1 MVKSR
6 GRKPGMGGMSEGTGG
21 NGTGG
26 GEDGGGPGF
35 ARRFLALAG
44 GYWLG
49 RTRVTVWA
57 LTVALVV
64 LTIGQVSIPV
74 LINLWS
80 ERLFDALEQRSMDR
94 FLTMIG
100 VVGLIIAYNIVI
112 VVLHLRVKRRLQM
125 GWRDWLTRKL
135 LEDWLRRG
143 RHHQIAYMPGE
154 HDNPDGRIA
163 EDIRITAEM
172 AIDLGHS
179 LTYCALLLI
188 SFTNILWMLS
198 GTLSVTLMGTE
209 LSVPG
214 HLLFVALLYAAMGT
228 TIAMLIGQPLVNAVN
243 RRQGYEADFRFALAR
258 IRENGQTIA
267 LLHGE
272 SAERGHLSGLFAGV
286 VRGWDRQTRALSHM
300 MVFSASYSVLSAAF
314 PILVAAPRYIAG
326 TISLG
331 VLMQTAQ
338 AFQQTVGA
346 LSWPIDNLPRVA
358 EWRASVERVLNLHD
372 ALVRLDRDVCDVADG
387 HIQVERSDEH
397 SSLTFH
403 GVAIEEPN
411 GIEVVHPFDLEVRPG
426 DRVLI
431 VGDATATI
439 RLFRA
444 VAGVW
449 PWGRGR
455 ITLPAH
461 TRVFFMPERPYLPHV
476 SLRAVLGYPGPA
488 SSVEDDR
495 AADALVR
502 VGLPDLVGRLDDVDH
517 WDGMLSVPERQRLGF
532 ARLLIRRPDWIFL
545 EDATDSLDP
554 PAEEELLT
562 LMETEL
568 PHATLLTIGHHAGLV
583 AHHGRKLVL
592 ERTNGAVTLRE
603 EMPDDAG
610 PAGPLPIAE
619 SAA

>member
-1 MVKSR
+1 
-6 GRKPGMGGMSEGTGG
+6 MGGMTDDTDGK
-21 NGTGG
+21 TGG
-26 GEDGGGPGF
+26 GKTGDDQSAAGRPDNGAPGF
-35 ARRFLALAG
+35 TRRFLMLAG
-44 GYWLG
+44 GYWFG

-57 LTVALVV
+57 MTVALVV

-94 FLTMIG
+94 LMTMIG
-100 VVGLIIAYNIVI
+100 LVGLIIVYNIVI

-143 RHHQIAYMPGE
+143 RHHQIAYLPGE

-163 EDIRITAEM
+163 EDIRITAEV

-179 LTYCALLLI
+179 LTYCALLLV

-198 GTLSVTLMGTE
+198 GTLTVTVFGSE

-214 HLLFVALLYAAMGT
+214 HLLYVALIYAVVGT
-228 TIAMLIGQPLVNAVN
+228 SIAMLIGQPLVNAVN

-272 SAERGHLSGLFAGV
+272 SAERGHLTGLFAGV
-286 VRGWDRQTRALSHM
+286 ARGWNRQTAALANM

-314 PILVAAPRYIAG
+314 PILVAAPRYITGAI
-326 TISLG
+326 TLG

-346 LSWPIDNLPRVA
+346 LSWPIDNLPRAA

-372 ALVRLDRDVCDVADG
+372 ALVRLDREVCDVPDG
-387 HIQVERSDEH
+387 HIQVVRADEH
-397 SSLTFH
+397 KSLTFT
-403 GVAIEEPN
+403 GVAIDEPN
-411 GIEVVHPFDLEVRPG
+411 GTAVVHSFDLEVRPG

-431 VGDATATI
+431 GGDATATI

-449 PWGRGR
+449 PWGRGL

-461 TRVFFMPERPYLPHV
+461 TRVFFMPERPYLPHAT
-476 SLRAVLGYPGPA
+476 LRAVLAYPGTA
-488 SSVEDDR
+488 SSLADDK
-495 AADALVR
+495 AADALVS
-502 VGLPDLVGRLDDVDH
+502 VGLPDLVDRLDSLDR
-517 WDGMLSVPERQRLGF
+517 WDEVLSVPERQRLGF

-562 LMETEL
+562 LMEREL
-568 PHATLLTIGHHAGLV
+568 PNATLLTIGHHAGLD

-603 EMPDDAG
+603 EVREVL
-610 PAGPLPIAE
+610 PATE

>member
-1 MVKSR
+1 
-6 GRKPGMGGMSEGTGG
+6 MGGMTDDTDGK
-21 NGTGG
+21 TGG
-26 GEDGGGPGF
+26 GKTGDDQSAAGRPDNGAPGF
-35 ARRFLALAG
+35 TRRFLMLAG
-44 GYWLG
+44 GYWFG

-57 LTVALVV
+57 MTVALIV

-94 FLTMIG
+94 LMTMIG
-100 VVGLIIAYNIVI
+100 LVGLIIVYNIVI

-143 RHHQIAYMPGE
+143 RHHQIAYLPGE

-163 EDIRITAEM
+163 EDIRITAEV

-179 LTYCALLLI
+179 LTYCALLLV

-198 GTLSVTLMGTE
+198 GTLTVTVFGSE

-214 HLLFVALLYAAMGT
+214 HLLYVALIYAVVGT
-228 TIAMLIGQPLVNAVN
+228 SIAMLIGQPLVNAVN

-272 SAERGHLSGLFAGV
+272 SAERGHLTGLFAGV
-286 VRGWDRQTRALSHM
+286 ARGWNRQTAALANM

-314 PILVAAPRYIAG
+314 PILVAAPRYITGAI
-326 TISLG
+326 TLG

-346 LSWPIDNLPRVA
+346 LSWPIDNLPRAA

-372 ALVRLDRDVCDVADG
+372 ALVRLDREVCDVPDG
-387 HIQVERSDEH
+387 HIQVVRADEH
-397 SSLTFH
+397 KSLTFT
-403 GVAIEEPN
+403 GVAIDEPN
-411 GIEVVHPFDLEVRPG
+411 GTAVVHSFDLEVRPG

-431 VGDATATI
+431 GGDATATI

-449 PWGRGR
+449 PWGRGL

-461 TRVFFMPERPYLPHV
+461 TRVFFMPERPYLPHAT
-476 SLRAVLGYPGPA
+476 LRAVLAYPGTA
-488 SSVEDDR
+488 SSLADDK
-495 AADALVR
+495 AADALVS
-502 VGLPDLVGRLDDVDH
+502 VGLPDLVDRLDSLDR
-517 WDGMLSVPERQRLGF
+517 WDEVLSVPERQRLGF

-562 LMETEL
+562 LMEREL
-568 PHATLLTIGHHAGLV
+568 PNATLLTIGHHAGLD

-603 EMPDDAG
+603 EVREVL
-610 PAGPLPIAE
+610 PATE

>member
-1 MVKSR
+1 MGAQR
-6 GRKPGMGGMSEGTGG
+6 G
-21 NGTGG
+21 
-26 GEDGGGPGF
+26 
-35 ARRFLALAG
+35 
-44 GYWLG
+44 
-49 RTRVTVWA
+49 V
-57 LTVALVV
+57 
-64 LTIGQVSIPV
+64 
-74 LINLWS
+74 
-80 ERLFDALEQRSMDR
+80 
-94 FLTMIG
+94 
-100 VVGLIIAYNIVI
+100 
-112 VVLHLRVKRRLQM
+112 
-125 GWRDWLTRKL
+125 
-135 LEDWLRRG
+135 RRG
-143 RHHQIAYMPGE
+143 RHHQIAYLPGE

-163 EDIRITAEM
+163 EDIRITAEV

-179 LTYCALLLI
+179 LTYCVLLLI

-198 GTLSVTLMGTE
+198 GTLTVTIFGTG

-214 HLLFVALLYAAMGT
+214 HLLYVALIYAVVGT
-228 TIAMLIGQPLVNAVN
+228 SIAMLIGQPLVNAVN

-272 SAERGHLSGLFAGV
+272 SAERGHLADLFAGV
-286 VRGWDRQTRALSHM
+286 TRGWNGQTIALSHM

-314 PILVAAPRYIAG
+314 PILVAAPRYITGAI
-326 TISLG
+326 TLG

-346 LSWPIDNLPRVA
+346 LSWPIDNLPRAA

-372 ALVRLDRDVCDVADG
+372 ALVRLDREVCEVPDG
-387 HIQVERSDEH
+387 HIQVVRADEH
-397 SSLTFH
+397 KTLTFT
-403 GVAIEEPN
+403 GVAIDEPN
-411 GIEVVHPFDLEVRPG
+411 GTPVVHPFDLEVRPG

-431 VGDATATI
+431 GGDATATI

-449 PWGRGR
+449 PWGRGL

-461 TRVFFMPERPYLPHV
+461 TRVFFMPERPYLPHA
-476 SLRAVLGYPGPA
+476 SLRAVLAYPGTA
-488 SSVEDDR
+488 SSLVDDK
-495 AADALVR
+495 AAAALVA
-502 VGLPDLVGRLDDVDH
+502 VGLPNLVDRLDSLNR
-517 WDGMLSVPERQRLGF
+517 WDEVLSVPERQRLGF

-562 LMETEL
+562 LMEREL
-568 PHATLLTIGHHAGLV
+568 PHATLLTIGHHAGLD
-583 AHHGRKLVL
+583 AHHSRKLVL

-603 EMPDDAG
+603 EVREVL
-610 PAGPLPIAE
+610 PARE

>member
-1 MVKSR
+1 
-6 GRKPGMGGMSEGTGG
+6 MGGMTDDKDGKTEGAET
-21 NGTGG
+21 
-26 GEDGGGPGF
+26 DGAPGF
-35 ARRFLALAG
+35 TRRFLRLAG
-44 GYWLG
+44 GYWFG
-49 RTRVTVWA
+49 RTRVAVWA
-57 LTVALVV
+57 LTVALIV

-94 FLTMIG
+94 LMTMIG
-100 VVGLIIAYNIVI
+100 VVGLIIVYNIVI
-112 VVLHLRVKRRLQM
+112 VVFHLRVKRRLQM

-163 EDIRITAEM
+163 EDIRITAEV
-172 AIDLGHS
+172 AIELGHS
-179 LTYCALLLI
+179 LTYCALLLV

-198 GTLSVTLMGTE
+198 GTITVTAFGSE

-214 HLLFVALLYAAMGT
+214 HLLFVALVYAVVGT
-228 TIAMLIGQPLVNAVN
+228 SIAMLIGQPLVNAVN

-272 SAERGHLSGLFAGV
+272 SAERGHLTGLFAGV
-286 VRGWDRQTRALSHM
+286 TRGWDGQTRALANM

-314 PILVAAPRYIAG
+314 PILIAAPRYITGAI
-326 TISLG
+326 TLG

-346 LSWPIDNLPRVA
+346 LSWPIDNLPRAA

-372 ALVRLDRDVCDVADG
+372 ALVRLDREVCDVPDG
-387 HIQVERSDEH
+387 HIQVVRADEH
-397 SSLTFH
+397 KTLTFT
-403 GVAIEEPN
+403 GVAIDEPN
-411 GIEVVHPFDLEVRPG
+411 GTPVVHPFDLEVRPG

-431 VGDATATI
+431 GGDATATI

-449 PWGRGR
+449 PWGRGL

-461 TRVFFMPERPYLPHV
+461 TRVFFMPERPYLPHA
-476 SLRAVLGYPGPA
+476 SLRAVLAYPGTS
-488 SSVEDDR
+488 SSVADDK
-495 AADALVR
+495 AAAALVA
-502 VGLPDLVGRLDDVDH
+502 VGLPDLVDRLDSLDH
-517 WDGMLSVPERQRLGF
+517 WDEVLSVPERQRLGF

-562 LMETEL
+562 LMEREL
-568 PHATLLTIGHHAGLV
+568 PNATLLTIGHHAGLD

-603 EMPDDAG
+603 EVREVL
-610 PAGPLPIAE
+610 PATE

>member
-1 MVKSR
+1 
-6 GRKPGMGGMSEGTGG
+6 MGDMTDDTDGK
-21 NGTGG
+21 TGG
-26 GEDGGGPGF
+26 GKTGDDQSAASRPDNGAPGF
-35 ARRFLALAG
+35 TRRFLMLAG
-44 GYWLG
+44 GYWFG

-57 LTVALVV
+57 MTVALVV

-94 FLTMIG
+94 LMTMIG
-100 VVGLIIAYNIVI
+100 LVGLIIVYNIVI

-143 RHHQIAYMPGE
+143 RHHQIAYLPGE

-163 EDIRITAEM
+163 EDIRITAEV

-179 LTYCALLLI
+179 LTYCALLLV

-198 GTLSVTLMGTE
+198 GTLTVTVFGTE

-214 HLLFVALLYAAMGT
+214 HLLFVALIYAVVGT
-228 TIAMLIGQPLVNAVN
+228 SIAMLIGQPLVNAVN

-272 SAERGHLSGLFAGV
+272 SAERGHLAGLIAGV
-286 VRGWDRQTRALSHM
+286 TRGWNGQTGALANM

-314 PILVAAPRYIAG
+314 PILVAAPRYITGAI
-326 TISLG
+326 TLG
-331 VLMQTAQ
+331 GLMQTAQ

-346 LSWPIDNLPRVA
+346 LSWPIDNLPRAA
-358 EWRASVERVLNLHD
+358 EWRASVVRVLNLHD
-372 ALVRLDRDVCDVADG
+372 ALVRLDREVCDVPDG
-387 HIQVERSDEH
+387 HIQVVRADEH
-397 SSLTFH
+397 KSLTFA
-403 GVAIEEPN
+403 GVAIDEPN
-411 GIEVVHPFDLEVRPG
+411 GTAVVHSFDLEVRPG

-431 VGDATATI
+431 GGDATATI

-449 PWGRGR
+449 PWGRGL

-461 TRVFFMPERPYLPHV
+461 TRVFFMPERPYLPHAT
-476 SLRAVLGYPGPA
+476 LRAVLAYPGTA
-488 SSVEDDR
+488 SSLADDK
-495 AADALVR
+495 AADALVS
-502 VGLPDLVGRLDDVDH
+502 VGLPDLVDRLDSLDR
-517 WDGMLSVPERQRLGF
+517 WDEVLSVPERQRLGF

-562 LMETEL
+562 LMEREL
-568 PHATLLTIGHHAGLV
+568 PNATLLTIGHHAGLD

-603 EMPDDAG
+603 EVREVL
-610 PAGPLPIAE
+610 PATE

>member
-1 MVKSR
+1 
-6 GRKPGMGGMSEGTGG
+6 MGGMTDDTDGKTGG
-21 NGTGG
+21 
-26 GEDGGGPGF
+26 DRPAADAPGF
-35 ARRFLALAG
+35 TRRFLRLAG
-44 GYWLG
+44 GYWFG

-57 LTVALVV
+57 LTVALIV

-94 FLTMIG
+94 LMTMIG
-100 VVGLIIAYNIVI
+100 VVGLIIVYNIVI
-112 VVLHLRVKRRLQM
+112 VVFHLRVKRRLQM

-163 EDIRITAEM
+163 EDIRITAEV

-179 LTYCALLLI
+179 LTYCALLLV

-198 GTLSVTLMGTE
+198 GTLTVTVFGSE

-214 HLLFVALLYAAMGT
+214 HLLYVALIYAVVGT
-228 TIAMLIGQPLVNAVN
+228 SIAMLIGQPLVNAVN

-272 SAERGHLSGLFAGV
+272 SAERGHLTGLFAGV
-286 VRGWDRQTRALSHM
+286 ARGWNRQTAALANM

-314 PILVAAPRYIAG
+314 PILVAAPRYITGAI
-326 TISLG
+326 TLG

-346 LSWPIDNLPRVA
+346 LSWPIDNLPRAA

-372 ALVRLDRDVCDVADG
+372 ALVRLDREVCDVPDG
-387 HIQVERSDEH
+387 HIQVVRADEH
-397 SSLTFH
+397 KSLTFA
-403 GVAIEEPN
+403 GVAIDEPN
-411 GIEVVHPFDLEVRPG
+411 GTAVVHPFDLEVRPG

-431 VGDATATI
+431 GGDATATI

-449 PWGRGR
+449 PWGRGL

-461 TRVFFMPERPYLPHV
+461 TRVFFMPERPYLPHA
-476 SLRAVLGYPGPA
+476 SLRAVLAYPGTAA
-488 SSVEDDR
+488 SVADDR
-495 AADALVR
+495 ATAALVS
-502 VGLPDLVGRLDDVDH
+502 VGLPDLVDRLDSLDR
-517 WDGMLSVPERQRLGF
+517 WDEVLSVPERQRLGF

-562 LMETEL
+562 LMEREL
-568 PHATLLTIGHHAGLV
+568 PHATLLTIGHHVGLD

-603 EMPDDAG
+603 EVRDVL
-610 PAGPLPIAE
+610 PATE

>member
-1 MVKSR
+1 MSSMTDSR
-6 GRKPGMGGMSEGTGG
+6 AKAGGDAGDRQGS
-21 NGTGG
+21 
-26 GEDGGGPGF
+26 PGF
-35 ARRFLALAG
+35 TRRFLQLAG
-44 GYWLG
+44 GYWHG
-49 RTRVTVWA
+49 RNRVTVWL
-57 LTVALVV
+57 LTVALVA
-64 LTIGQVSIPV
+64 LTIGQVSVPV

-80 ERLFDALEQRSMDR
+80 ERLFDALEYRSMDR
-94 FLTMIG
+94 FVTMIG
-100 VVGLIIAYNIVI
+100 AVGLIILYNIVI

-143 RHHQIAYMPGE
+143 RHHQIAYLPGE

-163 EDIRITAEM
+163 EDIRITTEV

-179 LTYCALLLI
+179 LTYCGLLLV

-198 GTLSVTLMGTE
+198 GDLTLTVLGVE

-214 HLLFVALLYAAMGT
+214 HLLFVALIYAAVGT

-243 RRQGYEADFRFALAR
+243 RRQGFEADFRFALGR

-272 SAERGHLSGLFAGV
+272 SAERGHLAVLFGGV
-286 VRGWDRQTRALSHM
+286 MRGWNGQTRALSHM
-300 MVFSASYSVLSAAF
+300 MVFSATYSVMSASF

-326 TISLG
+326 AISLG

-346 LSWPIDNLPRVA
+346 LSWPIDNLPRAA
-358 EWRASVERVLNLHD
+358 EWRASVERVLNLHE
-372 ALVRLDRDVCDVADG
+372 ALVRLDRDVCEVPDG
-387 HIQVERSDEH
+387 HIQVDRSDEH
-397 SSLTFH
+397 HSLVFR
-403 GVAIEEPN
+403 GVAIDEPS
-411 GIEVVHPFDLEVRPG
+411 GGPVLHPFDLEVRPG

-431 VGDATATI
+431 VGDPAATI

-444 VAGVW
+444 VAGAW
-449 PWGRGR
+449 PWGRGH

-461 TRVFFMPERPYLPHV
+461 TRVFFMPERPYLPHD
-476 SLRAVLGYPGPA
+476 SLRAVLAYPGPA
-488 SSVEDDR
+488 ASVGDAK
-495 AADALVR
+495 AADALER
-502 VGLPDLVGRLDDVDH
+502 VGLPNLVDRLDSADR
-517 WDGMLSVPERQRLGF
+517 WDEVLSVPERQRLGF

-545 EDATDSLDP
+545 EDATDSLDTA
-554 PAEEELLT
+554 AEEELLT
-562 LMETEL
+562 LVETEL
-568 PHATLLTIGHHAGLV
+568 PSATLLTIGHHAGLA

-603 EMPDDAG
+603 EFPDDA
-610 PAGPLPIAE
+610 PPLAE

>member
-1 MVKSR
+1 MTDDTEAKS
-6 GRKPGMGGMSEGTGG
+6 
-21 NGTGG
+21 GG
-26 GEDGGGPGF
+26 GKAGGDKPADDAPGF
-35 ARRFLALAG
+35 TRRFLRLAG
-44 GYWLG
+44 GYWFG

-57 LTVALVV
+57 LTVALIV

-94 FLTMIG
+94 LMTMIAL
-100 VVGLIIAYNIVI
+100 VGLIIVYNIVI

-163 EDIRITAEM
+163 EDIRITAEV

-179 LTYCALLLI
+179 LTYCALLLV

-198 GTLSVTLMGTE
+198 GTLTVTVFGSE

-214 HLLFVALLYAAMGT
+214 HLLYVALIYAVVGT
-228 TIAMLIGQPLVNAVN
+228 SIAMLIGQPLVNAVN

-272 SAERGHLSGLFAGV
+272 SAERGHLTGLFAGV
-286 VRGWDRQTRALSHM
+286 TRGWNGQTRALSHM

-314 PILVAAPRYIAG
+314 PILVAAPRYITGAI
-326 TISLG
+326 TLG

-346 LSWPIDNLPRVA
+346 LSWPIDNLPRAA

-372 ALVRLDRDVCDVADG
+372 ALVRLDREVCDVPDG
-387 HIQVERSDEH
+387 HIQVVRADEH
-397 SSLTFH
+397 KSLTFA
-403 GVAIEEPN
+403 GVAIDEPN
-411 GIEVVHPFDLEVRPG
+411 GTAVVHPFDLEVRPG

-431 VGDATATI
+431 GGDATATI

-449 PWGRGR
+449 PWGRGL

-461 TRVFFMPERPYLPHV
+461 TRVFFMPERPYLPHA
-476 SLRAVLGYPGPA
+476 SLRAVLAYPGTA
-488 SSVEDDR
+488 SSVADDK
-495 AADALVR
+495 AAAALVS
-502 VGLPDLVGRLDDVDH
+502 VGLPDLVDRLDSLDR
-517 WDGMLSVPERQRLGF
+517 WDEVLSVPERQRLGF

-562 LMETEL
+562 LMEREL
-568 PHATLLTIGHHAGLV
+568 PNATLLTIGHHAGLD

-603 EMPDDAG
+603 EVRDVL
-610 PAGPLPIAE
+610 PARE

>member
-1 MVKSR
+1 
-6 GRKPGMGGMSEGTGG
+6 MGGMTDDTDGK
-21 NGTGG
+21 TGG
-26 GEDGGGPGF
+26 GKTGDDAPADDTPGF
-35 ARRFLALAG
+35 SRRFLGLAG
-44 GYWLG
+44 GYWFG
-49 RTRVTVWA
+49 RSRVAVWT
-57 LTVALVV
+57 LTVALIV

-80 ERLFDALEQRSMDR
+80 ERLFDSLEQRSMDR
-94 FLTMIG
+94 LMTMIA
-100 VVGLIIAYNIVI
+100 VVGLIIVYNIVI

-163 EDIRITAEM
+163 EDIRITAEV

-179 LTYCALLLI
+179 LTYCALLLV

-198 GTLSVTLMGTE
+198 GTITVTVFGSE

-214 HLLFVALLYAAMGT
+214 HLLYVALIYAVVGT
-228 TIAMLIGQPLVNAVN
+228 SIAMLIGQPLVNAVN

-272 SAERGHLSGLFAGV
+272 SAERGHLTGLFGGV
-286 VRGWDRQTRALSHM
+286 TQGWNGQTRALSHM

-314 PILVAAPRYIAG
+314 PILVAAPRYITGAI
-326 TISLG
+326 TLG

-346 LSWPIDNLPRVA
+346 LSWPIDNLPRAA

-372 ALVRLDRDVCDVADG
+372 ALVRLDREVCDVPDG
-387 HIQVERSDEH
+387 HIQVVRADEH
-397 SSLTFH
+397 KTLTFT
-403 GVAIEEPN
+403 GVAIDEPN
-411 GIEVVHPFDLEVRPG
+411 GTPIVHPFNLEVRPG

-431 VGDATATI
+431 GGDATATI
-439 RLFRA
+439 RLFRT

-449 PWGRGR
+449 PWGRGL

-461 TRVFFMPERPYLPHV
+461 TRVFFMPERPYLPHA
-476 SLRAVLGYPGPA
+476 SLRAVLAYPGAA
-488 SSVEDDR
+488 SSVSDDK
-495 AADALVR
+495 AAAALVS
-502 VGLPDLVGRLDDVDH
+502 VGLPNLINRLDSLDR
-517 WDGMLSVPERQRLGF
+517 WDEVLSVPERQRLGF

-562 LMETEL
+562 LMEREL
-568 PHATLLTIGHHAGLV
+568 PHATLLTIGHHAGLD

-603 EMPDDAG
+603 EVREG
-610 PAGPLPIAE
+610 LPATE

>member
-1 MVKSR
+1 MTDDTDAKS
-6 GRKPGMGGMSEGTGG
+6 
-21 NGTGG
+21 GG
-26 GEDGGGPGF
+26 GKAGGDKPADDAPGF
-35 ARRFLALAG
+35 TRRFLRLAG
-44 GYWLG
+44 GYWFG

-57 LTVALVV
+57 LTVALIV

-94 FLTMIG
+94 LMTMIAL
-100 VVGLIIAYNIVI
+100 VGLIIVYNIVI

-163 EDIRITAEM
+163 EDIRITAEV

-179 LTYCALLLI
+179 LTYCALLLV

-198 GTLSVTLMGTE
+198 GTLTVTVFGSE

-214 HLLFVALLYAAMGT
+214 HLLYVALIYAVVGT
-228 TIAMLIGQPLVNAVN
+228 SIAMLIGQPLVNAVN

-272 SAERGHLSGLFAGV
+272 SAERGHLTGLFAGV
-286 VRGWDRQTRALSHM
+286 TRGWNGQTRALSHM

-314 PILVAAPRYIAG
+314 PILVAAPRYITGAI
-326 TISLG
+326 TLG

-346 LSWPIDNLPRVA
+346 LSWPIDNLPRAA

-372 ALVRLDRDVCDVADG
+372 ALVRLDREVCDVPDG
-387 HIQVERSDEH
+387 HIQVVRADEH
-397 SSLTFH
+397 KSLTFA
-403 GVAIEEPN
+403 GVAIDEPN
-411 GIEVVHPFDLEVRPG
+411 GTAVVHPFDLEVRPG

-431 VGDATATI
+431 GGDATATI

-449 PWGRGR
+449 PWGRGL

-461 TRVFFMPERPYLPHV
+461 TRVFFMPERPYLPHA
-476 SLRAVLGYPGPA
+476 SLRAVLAYPGTA
-488 SSVEDDR
+488 SSVADDK
-495 AADALVR
+495 AAAALVS
-502 VGLPDLVGRLDDVDH
+502 VGLPDLVDRLDSLDR
-517 WDGMLSVPERQRLGF
+517 WDEVLSVPERQRLGF

-562 LMETEL
+562 LMEREL
-568 PHATLLTIGHHAGLV
+568 PNATLLTIGHHAGLD

-603 EMPDDAG
+603 EVRDVL
-610 PAGPLPIAE
+610 PARE

>member
-1 MVKSR
+1 
-6 GRKPGMGGMSEGTGG
+6 MGGMTDDTDGK
-21 NGTGG
+21 TGG
-26 GEDGGGPGF
+26 GKTGDDQSAAGRPDNGAPGF
-35 ARRFLALAG
+35 TRRFLMLAG
-44 GYWLG
+44 GYWFG

-57 LTVALVV
+57 MTVALIV

-94 FLTMIG
+94 LMTMIG
-100 VVGLIIAYNIVI
+100 LVGLIIVYNIVI

-143 RHHQIAYMPGE
+143 RHHQIAYLPGE

-163 EDIRITAEM
+163 EDIRITAEV

-179 LTYCALLLI
+179 LTYCALLLV

-198 GTLSVTLMGTE
+198 GTLTVTVFGSE

-214 HLLFVALLYAAMGT
+214 HLLYVALIYAVVGT
-228 TIAMLIGQPLVNAVN
+228 SIAMLIGQPLVNAVN

-272 SAERGHLSGLFAGV
+272 SAERGHLTGLFAGV
-286 VRGWDRQTRALSHM
+286 ARGWNRQTAALANM

-314 PILVAAPRYIAG
+314 PILVAAPRYITGAI
-326 TISLG
+326 TLG

-346 LSWPIDNLPRVA
+346 LSWPIDNLPRAA

-372 ALVRLDRDVCDVADG
+372 ALVRLDREVCDVPDG
-387 HIQVERSDEH
+387 HIQVVRADEH
-397 SSLTFH
+397 KSLTFS
-403 GVAIEEPN
+403 GVAIDEPN
-411 GIEVVHPFDLEVRPG
+411 GTAVVHSFDLEVRPG

-431 VGDATATI
+431 GGDATATI

-449 PWGRGR
+449 PWGRGL

-461 TRVFFMPERPYLPHV
+461 TRVFFMPERPYLPHAT
-476 SLRAVLGYPGPA
+476 LRAVLAYPGTA
-488 SSVEDDR
+488 SSLADDK
-495 AADALVR
+495 AADALVS
-502 VGLPDLVGRLDDVDH
+502 VGLPDLVDRLDSLDR
-517 WDGMLSVPERQRLGF
+517 WDEVLSVPERQRLGF

-562 LMETEL
+562 LMEREL
-568 PHATLLTIGHHAGLV
+568 PNATLLTIGHHAGLD

-603 EMPDDAG
+603 EVREVL
-610 PAGPLPIAE
+610 PATE

>member
-1 MVKSR
+1 MTDDTDGK
-6 GRKPGMGGMSEGTGG
+6 TGG
-21 NGTGG
+21 AKSGG
-26 GEDGGGPGF
+26 AKSGGDRPADDAPGF
-35 ARRFLALAG
+35 TRRFLRLAG
-44 GYWLG
+44 GYWFG

-57 LTVALVV
+57 LTVALFV

-100 VVGLIIAYNIVI
+100 LVGLIIVYNIVI

-198 GTLSVTLMGTE
+198 GTLSVTLFGTE

-272 SAERGHLSGLFAGV
+272 SAERGHLASLFGGV
-286 VRGWDRQTRALSHM
+286 VRGWTGQTRALSHM

-372 ALVRLDRDVCDVADG
+372 ALVRLDRDVCDVPDG
-387 HIQVERSDEH
+387 HIQVVRSEEH
-397 SSLTFH
+397 HTLTFS
-403 GVAIEEPN
+403 GVAIDEPN
-411 GIEVVHPFDLEVRPG
+411 GTAVVHAFDLEVRPG

-431 VGDATATI
+431 GGDATATI

-449 PWGRGR
+449 PWGSGR

-461 TRVFFMPERPYLPHV
+461 TRVFFMPERPYLPHD
-476 SLRAVLGYPGPA
+476 SLRAVLAYPGPA
-488 SSVEDDR
+488 SSVADDR
-495 AADALVR
+495 AAEALAS
-502 VGLPDLVGRLDDVDH
+502 VGLPDLVDRLDSTDR
-517 WDGMLSVPERQRLGF
+517 WDEVLSVPERQRLGF

-562 LMETEL
+562 LMEREL
-568 PHATLLTIGHHAGLV
+568 PNATLLTIGHHAGLG
-583 AHHGRKLVL
+583 AHHSRKLIL

-603 EMPDDAG
+603 EACETRPVT
-610 PAGPLPIAE
+610 E
-619 SAA
+619 SVA

>member
-1 MVKSR
+1 MTDDTDGK
-6 GRKPGMGGMSEGTGG
+6 
-21 NGTGG
+21 TGG
-26 GEDGGGPGF
+26 GKTGDDQSAAGRPDNGAPGF
-35 ARRFLALAG
+35 TRRFLMLAG
-44 GYWLG
+44 GYWFG

-57 LTVALVV
+57 MTVALVV

-94 FLTMIG
+94 LMTMIG
-100 VVGLIIAYNIVI
+100 LVGLIIVYNIVI

-143 RHHQIAYMPGE
+143 RHHQIAYLPGE

-163 EDIRITAEM
+163 EDIRITAEV

-179 LTYCALLLI
+179 LTYCALLLV

-198 GTLSVTLMGTE
+198 GTLTVTVFGSE

-214 HLLFVALLYAAMGT
+214 HLLYVALIYAVVGT
-228 TIAMLIGQPLVNAVN
+228 SIAMLIGQPLVNAVN

-272 SAERGHLSGLFAGV
+272 SAERGHLTGLFAGV
-286 VRGWDRQTRALSHM
+286 ARGWNRQTAALANM

-314 PILVAAPRYIAG
+314 PILVAAPRYITGAI
-326 TISLG
+326 TLG

-346 LSWPIDNLPRVA
+346 LSWPIDNLPRAA

-372 ALVRLDRDVCDVADG
+372 ALVRLDREVCDVPDG
-387 HIQVERSDEH
+387 HIQVVRADEH
-397 SSLTFH
+397 KSLTFT
-403 GVAIEEPN
+403 GVAIDEPN
-411 GIEVVHPFDLEVRPG
+411 GTAVVHSFDLEVRPG

-431 VGDATATI
+431 GGDATATI

-449 PWGRGR
+449 PWGRGL

-461 TRVFFMPERPYLPHV
+461 TRVFFMPERPYLPHAT
-476 SLRAVLGYPGPA
+476 LRAVLAYPGTA
-488 SSVEDDR
+488 SSLADDK
-495 AADALVR
+495 AADALVS
-502 VGLPDLVGRLDDVDH
+502 VGLPDLVDRLDSLDR
-517 WDGMLSVPERQRLGF
+517 WDEVLSVPERQRLGF

-562 LMETEL
+562 LMEREL
-568 PHATLLTIGHHAGLV
+568 PNATLLTIGHHAGLD

-603 EMPDDAG
+603 EVREVL
-610 PAGPLPIAE
+610 PATE

>member
-1 MVKSR
+1 MADMTDDRRAKT
-6 GRKPGMGGMSEGTGG
+6 GGAKPGEGA
-21 NGTGG
+21 
-26 GEDGGGPGF
+26 PGF
-35 ARRFLALAG
+35 ARRFLRLAG
-44 GYWLG
+44 GYWRG
-49 RTRVTVWA
+49 RSRVTVWA
-57 LTVALVV
+57 LTVALFV

-100 VVGLIIAYNIVI
+100 LVGLIIVYNIVI

-198 GTLSVTLMGTE
+198 GTLSVTLFGTE

-272 SAERGHLSGLFAGV
+272 SAERGHLASLFGGV
-286 VRGWDRQTRALSHM
+286 VRGWTGQTRALSHM

-372 ALVRLDRDVCDVADG
+372 ALVRLDRDVCDVPDG
-387 HIQVERSDEH
+387 HIQVVRSEEH
-397 SSLTFH
+397 HTLAFS
-403 GVAIEEPN
+403 GVSIDEPN
-411 GIEVVHPFDLEVRPG
+411 GTAVVHAFDLEVRPG

-431 VGDATATI
+431 GGDATATI

-449 PWGRGR
+449 PWGSGR

-461 TRVFFMPERPYLPHV
+461 TRVFFMPERPYLPHD
-476 SLRAVLGYPGPA
+476 SLRAVLAYPGPA
-488 SSVEDDR
+488 SSVPDDR
-495 AADALVR
+495 ASEALAS
-502 VGLPDLVGRLDDVDH
+502 VGLPDLVGRLDSTDR
-517 WDGMLSVPERQRLGF
+517 WDEVLSVPDRQRLGF

-562 LMETEL
+562 LMEREL
-568 PHATLLTIGHHAGLV
+568 PNATLLTIGHHAGLG
-583 AHHGRKLVL
+583 AHHSRKLVL

-603 EMPDDAG
+603 EVREVRPVT
-610 PAGPLPIAE
+610 E
-619 SAA
+619 SVA

>member
-1 MVKSR
+1 
-6 GRKPGMGGMSEGTGG
+6 MGGMTDDTDAKS
-21 NGTGG
+21 GG
-26 GEDGGGPGF
+26 GKAGGDKPADDAPGF
-35 ARRFLALAG
+35 TRRFLRLAG
-44 GYWLG
+44 GYWFG

-57 LTVALVV
+57 LTVALIV

-94 FLTMIG
+94 LMTMIAL
-100 VVGLIIAYNIVI
+100 VGLIIVYNIVI

-163 EDIRITAEM
+163 EDIRITAEV

-179 LTYCALLLI
+179 LTYCALLLV

-198 GTLSVTLMGTE
+198 GTLTVTVFGSE

-214 HLLFVALLYAAMGT
+214 HLLYVALIYAVVGT
-228 TIAMLIGQPLVNAVN
+228 SIAMLIGQPLVNAVN

-272 SAERGHLSGLFAGV
+272 SAERGHLTGLFAGV
-286 VRGWDRQTRALSHM
+286 TRGWNGQTRALSHM

-314 PILVAAPRYIAG
+314 PILVAAPRYITGAI
-326 TISLG
+326 TLG

-346 LSWPIDNLPRVA
+346 LSWPIDNLPRAA

-372 ALVRLDRDVCDVADG
+372 ALVRLDREVCDVPDG
-387 HIQVERSDEH
+387 HIQVVRADEH
-397 SSLTFH
+397 KSLTFA
-403 GVAIEEPN
+403 GVAIDEPN
-411 GIEVVHPFDLEVRPG
+411 GTAVVHPFDLEVRPG

-431 VGDATATI
+431 GGDATATI

-449 PWGRGR
+449 PWGRGL

-461 TRVFFMPERPYLPHV
+461 TRVFFMPERPYLPHA
-476 SLRAVLGYPGPA
+476 SLRAVLAYPGTA
-488 SSVEDDR
+488 SSVADDK
-495 AADALVR
+495 AAAALVS
-502 VGLPDLVGRLDDVDH
+502 VGLPDLVDRLDSLDR
-517 WDGMLSVPERQRLGF
+517 WDEVLSVPERQRLGF

-562 LMETEL
+562 LMEREL
-568 PHATLLTIGHHAGLV
+568 PNATLLTIGHHAGLD

-603 EMPDDAG
+603 EVRDVL
-610 PAGPLPIAE
+610 PARE

>member
-1 MVKSR
+1 
-6 GRKPGMGGMSEGTGG
+6 MGGMTDDTDSKAGGADTGAGTPAD
-21 NGTGG
+21 
-26 GEDGGGPGF
+26 EAPGF
-35 ARRFLALAG
+35 TRRFLRLAG
-44 GYWLG
+44 GYWFG

-94 FLTMIG
+94 LTTMIG
-100 VVGLIIAYNIVI
+100 LVGLIIVYNIVI

-163 EDIRITAEM
+163 EDIRITAEV

-179 LTYCALLLI
+179 LTYCALLLV

-198 GTLSVTLMGTE
+198 GTITVTLFGSE

-214 HLLFVALLYAAMGT
+214 HLLFVALIYAVVGT
-228 TIAMLIGQPLVNAVN
+228 SIAMLIGQPLVNAVN

-272 SAERGHLSGLFAGV
+272 SAERGHLTGLFAGV
-286 VRGWDRQTRALSHM
+286 TRGWDGQTRALSHM

-314 PILVAAPRYIAG
+314 PILVAAPRYITGAI
-326 TISLG
+326 TLG

-346 LSWPIDNLPRVA
+346 LSWPIDNLPRAA

-372 ALVRLDRDVCDVADG
+372 ALVRLDREVCDVPDG
-387 HIQVERSDEH
+387 HIQVVRADEH
-397 SSLTFH
+397 KTLTFT
-403 GVAIEEPN
+403 GVAIDEPN
-411 GIEVVHPFDLEVRPG
+411 GTPVVHPFDLEVRPG

-431 VGDATATI
+431 GGDATATI

-449 PWGRGR
+449 PWGRGL

-461 TRVFFMPERPYLPHV
+461 TRVFFMPERPYLPHA
-476 SLRAVLGYPGPA
+476 SLRAVLAYPGTA
-488 SSVEDDR
+488 SSVADDK
-495 AADALVR
+495 AAAALVS
-502 VGLPDLVGRLDDVDH
+502 VGLPDLVDRLDSLDR
-517 WDGMLSVPERQRLGF
+517 WDEVLSVPERQRLGF

-562 LMETEL
+562 LMEHEL
-568 PHATLLTIGHHAGLV
+568 PNATLLTIGHHAGLD

-603 EMPDDAG
+603 EVREVL
-610 PAGPLPIAE
+610 PATE

>member
-1 MVKSR
+1 
-6 GRKPGMGGMSEGTGG
+6 MGDMTDDTDGK
-21 NGTGG
+21 TGG
-26 GEDGGGPGF
+26 GKTGDDQSAASRPDNGAPGF
-35 ARRFLALAG
+35 TRRFLMLAG
-44 GYWLG
+44 GYWFG

-57 LTVALVV
+57 MTVALVV

-94 FLTMIG
+94 LMTMIG
-100 VVGLIIAYNIVI
+100 LVGLIIVYNIVI

-143 RHHQIAYMPGE
+143 RHHQIAYLPGE

-163 EDIRITAEM
+163 EDIRITAEV

-179 LTYCALLLI
+179 LTYCALLLV

-198 GTLSVTLMGTE
+198 GTLTVTVFGTE

-214 HLLFVALLYAAMGT
+214 HLLFVALIYAVVGT
-228 TIAMLIGQPLVNAVN
+228 SIAMLIGQPLVNAVN

-272 SAERGHLSGLFAGV
+272 SAERGHLAGLIAGV
-286 VRGWDRQTRALSHM
+286 TRGWNGQTGALANM

-314 PILVAAPRYIAG
+314 PILVAAPRYITGAI
-326 TISLG
+326 TLG

-346 LSWPIDNLPRVA
+346 LSWPIDNLPRAA

-372 ALVRLDRDVCDVADG
+372 ALVRLDREVCDVPDG
-387 HIQVERSDEH
+387 HIQVVRADEH
-397 SSLTFH
+397 KSLTFA
-403 GVAIEEPN
+403 GVAIDEPN
-411 GIEVVHPFDLEVRPG
+411 GTAVVHSFDLEVRPG

-431 VGDATATI
+431 GGDATATI

-449 PWGRGR
+449 PWGRGL

-461 TRVFFMPERPYLPHV
+461 TRVFFMPERPYLPHAT
-476 SLRAVLGYPGPA
+476 LRAVLAYPGTA
-488 SSVEDDR
+488 SSLADDK
-495 AADALVR
+495 AADALVS
-502 VGLPDLVGRLDDVDH
+502 VGLPDLVDRLDSLDR
-517 WDGMLSVPERQRLGF
+517 WDEVLSVPERQRLGF

-562 LMETEL
+562 LMEREL
-568 PHATLLTIGHHAGLV
+568 PNATLLTIGHHAGLD

-603 EMPDDAG
+603 EVREVL
-610 PAGPLPIAE
+610 PATE

>member
-1 MVKSR
+1 MTDDTDGKTD
-6 GRKPGMGGMSEGTGG
+6 GGKTGG
-21 NGTGG
+21 DQSAAGRPDNGA
-26 GEDGGGPGF
+26 PGF
-35 ARRFLALAG
+35 TRRFLMLAG
-44 GYWLG
+44 GYWFG

-57 LTVALVV
+57 MTVALVV

-94 FLTMIG
+94 LMTMIG
-100 VVGLIIAYNIVI
+100 LVGLIIVYNIVI

-143 RHHQIAYMPGE
+143 RHHQIAYLPGE

-163 EDIRITAEM
+163 EDIRITAEV

-179 LTYCALLLI
+179 LTYCALLLV

-198 GTLSVTLMGTE
+198 GTLTVTVFGSE

-214 HLLFVALLYAAMGT
+214 HLLYVALIYAVVGT
-228 TIAMLIGQPLVNAVN
+228 SIAMLIGQPLVNAVN

-272 SAERGHLSGLFAGV
+272 SAERGHLTGLFAGV
-286 VRGWDRQTRALSHM
+286 ARGWNRQTAALANM

-314 PILVAAPRYIAG
+314 PILVAAPRYITGAI
-326 TISLG
+326 TLG

-346 LSWPIDNLPRVA
+346 LSWPIDNLPRAA

-372 ALVRLDRDVCDVADG
+372 ALVRLDREVCDVPDG
-387 HIQVERSDEH
+387 HIQVVRADEH
-397 SSLTFH
+397 KSLTFT
-403 GVAIEEPN
+403 GVAIDEPN
-411 GIEVVHPFDLEVRPG
+411 GTAVVHSFDLEVRPG

-431 VGDATATI
+431 GGDATATI

-449 PWGRGR
+449 PWGRGL

-461 TRVFFMPERPYLPHV
+461 TRVFFMPERPYLPHAT
-476 SLRAVLGYPGPA
+476 LRAVLAYPGTA
-488 SSVEDDR
+488 SSLADDK
-495 AADALVR
+495 AADALVS
-502 VGLPDLVGRLDDVDH
+502 VGLPDLVDRLDSLDR
-517 WDGMLSVPERQRLGF
+517 WDEVLSVPERQRLGF

-562 LMETEL
+562 LMEREL
-568 PHATLLTIGHHAGLV
+568 PNATLLTIGHHAGLD

-603 EMPDDAG
+603 EVREVL
-610 PAGPLPIAE
+610 PATE